1 MDDVRFVLWTFL
13 VIGVPSIALPLPLA
27 FLMQSFGRHRWAA
40 RRALVT
46 SVVLGTVGYIISLSY
61 YAYAGIPHAIQSNPE
76 SSQSMFNLAILG
88 AFLGSGY
95 GSLGAFFYFYWHR
108 DNPARGWW

>member
-1 MDDVRFVLWTFL
+1 MDDVRFVLWTFF

-46 SVVLGTVGYIISLSY
+46 SIILGTAGYFILLGY
-61 YAYAGIPHAIQSNPE
+61 YTFAGISHGIQSNPE
-76 SSQSMFNLAILG
+76 SSQSIFWLAILG

-95 GSLGAFFYFYWHR
+95 GSFGALFYFYRHR
-108 DNPARGWW
+108 DNPVRAWW